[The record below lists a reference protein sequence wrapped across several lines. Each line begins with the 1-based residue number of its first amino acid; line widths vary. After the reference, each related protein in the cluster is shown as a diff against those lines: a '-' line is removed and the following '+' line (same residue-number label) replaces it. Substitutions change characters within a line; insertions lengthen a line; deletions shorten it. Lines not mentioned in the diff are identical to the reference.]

1 MQRDFLGEDKDMNI
15 YSFVRNNSVLETD
28 LLGLVSVSESDCR
41 EAVNSAWKKS
51 RDIAVLVDKLKSH
64 NPPCKVPTVYCVCC
78 RDANLGGGYYDRK
91 NKIEICYNHISSVSD
106 LLQIYLHELIH
117 GWNECNGFGGESCD
131 EAVCDEILSYY
142 YSGGCQSGGDPG
154 QGDKSI
160 WDCVIRRAADSA
172 QDYCK
177 KPGETMNQANYN
189 ARKRGWA
196 VLRSCLR
203 NAPKPN

>member
-28 LLGLVSVSESDCR
+28 LLGLVSVSESDCK

-78 RDANLGGGYYDRK
+78 SDANLGGGYYDRK
-91 NKIEICYNHISSVSD
+91 NKIEICYNKSFSVSD
-106 LLQIYLHELIH
+106 LLEIYLHELIH

-131 EAVCDEILSYY
+131 EAVCDEILAYY
-142 YSGGCQSGGDPG
+142 YSGGCQVGGDPG
-154 QGDKSI
+154 RGDKSI

-177 KPGETMNQANYN
+177 KPGETDNQANYN